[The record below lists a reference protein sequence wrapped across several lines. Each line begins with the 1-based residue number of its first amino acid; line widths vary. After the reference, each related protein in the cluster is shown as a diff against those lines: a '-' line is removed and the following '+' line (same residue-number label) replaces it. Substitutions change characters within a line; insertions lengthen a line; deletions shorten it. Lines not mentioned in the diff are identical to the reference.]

1 MTEQNQPL
9 ESGSV
14 PPPPAPY
21 TPEALLAKTD
31 IPATELRDLASQF
44 PELHEAIKQH
54 PNVYPGLVTWI
65 EQQNAPAVTPVVAN
79 EEPSAAA
86 STTETANT
94 ATETNEKAEEN
105 DPLQQIAQSASE
117 LGKGAA
123 ALASSTFSEAS
134 EKAKEFYRSDAVQK
148 LSVDAPKPLLIALL
162 AVLGLQLLTV
172 FLSAANIT
180 EPFSGA
186 KLSIG
191 LFGESPNGDTT
202 PGIALLLMILIS
214 IAIAVYTFIKPSRVF
229 VLITGIVVTLF
240 AVINLVIYG
249 VINSRLNELSFTGVS
264 VGAGVWLGRT
274 FAFFVL
280 IAAIT
285 LIVFWIRGRNKPL
298 PEKQ

>member
-1 MTEQNQPL
+1 
-9 ESGSV
+9 
-14 PPPPAPY
+14 
-21 TPEALLAKTD
+21 
-31 IPATELRDLASQF
+31 
-44 PELHEAIKQH
+44 
-54 PNVYPGLVTWI
+54 
-65 EQQNAPAVTPVVAN
+65 AVTPVAA
-79 EEPSAAA
+79 EDEQPSAAA
-86 STTETANT
+86 TAGDTEAVETPAPT
-94 ATETNEKAEEN
+94 VEAATKTEKTKES

-117 LGKGAA
+117 FGKGAA
-123 ALASSTFSEAS
+123 ALASSTFNEAS

-172 FLSAANIT
+172 FLSAATIT
-180 EPFSGA
+180 EPFSRA

-191 LFGESPNGDTT
+191 LFGESPSGDTP

-214 IAIAVYTFIKPSRVF
+214 IAITVYTFIKPSRAF
-229 VLITGIVVTLF
+229 VLITGIVSTLL

-249 VINSRLNELSFTGVS
+249 VINSRLDDLSFTGVS

-285 LIVFWIRGRNKPL
+285 LIVFWVRGRNKPL
-298 PEKQ
+298 PKKQ